1 MSKEKR
7 RDRELKPAWSRGLGH
22 ASCVTV
28 LVCSQGALM
37 FATEPVVSC
46 SGKNYGGK
54 FQDIFQYPTRRGA
67 LEHRIDYFSQVA

>member
-7 RDRELKPAWSRGLGH
+7 RARELKLARSRGLGH

-37 FATEPVVSC
+37 LATEPVASC

-54 FQDIFQYPTRRGA
+54 FQGIF
-67 LEHRIDYFSQVA
+67 